1 MFPASLLTLLLVLL
15 ITGSLVKAANSP
27 TSVPIT
33 SRLNFPNGT
42 YNLVAHDRARSQAL
56 RDRSNHGQ
64 RLIDVPLINNVF
76 VYTISVD
83 VGNPPTSYDLILD
96 TGSAITW
103 VGAST
108 PYQQTPTSV
117 STHQHI
123 SVTYEMGFFT
133 GTVFLDTV
141 TVGPGLT
148 VVGQEIGVAYNAQG
162 FVRYDG
168 VLGIGPVALTLNTLT
183 LTPTVSVPTVAN
195 RLAGEG
201 TIEANILGVFFKPYG
216 GSQAA
221 TAGQL
226 TFGGTDPALHTTGIT
241 YAFVTA
247 RAPASNY
254 WGIDQSITYG
264 AAPIL
269 ANAVGIVDSG
279 HNLIA
284 LATEAFQLYQA
295 ATGAQS
301 DPMTGLLV
309 ITANQYT
316 VMQNLNF
323 HIDGRTFALTPN
335 AQIWPRVLN
344 YRIGGQYGSIYL
356 VVRDIGTQVGQGDY
370 DIINSY
376 VFMQRFYTVFDTANS
391 RVGFAQTQFT
401 AANTN

>member
-1 MFPASLLTLLLVLL
+1 M
-15 ITGSLVKAANSP
+15 
-27 TSVPIT
+27 
-33 SRLNFPNGT
+33 
-42 YNLVAHDRARSQAL
+42 
-56 RDRSNHGQ
+56 
-64 RLIDVPLINNVF
+64 
-76 VYTISVD
+76 
-83 VGNPPTSYDLILD
+83 
-96 TGSAITW
+96 
-103 VGAST
+103 
-108 PYQQTPTSV
+108 
-117 STHQHI
+117 
-123 SVTYEMGFFT
+123 
-133 GTVFLDTV
+133 
-141 TVGPGLT
+141 
-148 VVGQEIGVAYNAQG
+148 
-162 FVRYDG
+162 
-168 VLGIGPVALTLNTLT
+168 
-183 LTPTVSVPTVAN
+183 PTVAIPTVTN
-195 RLAGEG
+195 RLAGSG
-201 TIEANILGVFFKPYG
+201 TIVANILGVFFKPYG
-216 GSQAA
+216 GSEEA

-241 YAFVTA
+241 YAFVTN

-264 AAPIL
+264 GAPIL

-295 ATGAQS
+295 ATGAQR

-309 ITANQYT
+309 ITVNQYI

-323 HIDGRTFALTPN
+323 HIDGVTFALTPN

-344 YRIGGQYGSIYL
+344 YRIGGQYGSMYL

-370 DIINSY
+370 DIINGY